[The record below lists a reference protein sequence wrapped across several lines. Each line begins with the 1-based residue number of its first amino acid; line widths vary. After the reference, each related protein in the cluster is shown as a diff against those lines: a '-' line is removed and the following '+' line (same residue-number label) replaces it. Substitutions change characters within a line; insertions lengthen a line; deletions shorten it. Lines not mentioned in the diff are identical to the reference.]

1 MSKADELDFHVISS
15 TESHLIQ
22 LVASWYEEE
31 WSIPEAKTSEMIG
44 HRDDKLFHALLT
56 INGEPVATGGIH
68 RNVSVFAIDASLK
81 GYEYWLALVY
91 VRPEFR
97 GKGIG
102 NILCAQLEQEALKRK
117 IEKLHLFTHTAESF
131 YRNQHWQ
138 LTKRIFYQDRDIAV
152 MEKKIDGQQD
162 QGTLVDEKHTSVDG
176 CSVQQKG
183 HVK

>member
-1 MSKADELDFHVISS
+1 MNKTDELDFHIISS
-15 TESHLIQ
+15 NESHLIK
-22 LVASWYEEE
+22 LVASWYEEQ
-31 WSIPEAKTSEMIG
+31 WSIPEAKVSEMIS
-44 HRDDKLFHALLT
+44 HLDDELFHGLLA

-68 RNVSVFAIDASLK
+68 RKVSVFAIDATLAV
-81 GYEYWLALVY
+81 YDYWLALVY

-102 NILCAQLEQEALKRK
+102 AILCAQLEQEALKRK

-152 MEKKIDGQQD
+152 MEKKIDRQQD
-162 QGTLVDEKHTSVDG
+162 QGALVDENHTSVDV
-176 CSVQQKG
+176 CSVQQQS